1 MDQPS
6 GYVLPG
12 LREGRYLTI
21 QAQYEEWRESPEGKL
36 AYSLCRDAA
45 LTLKDRGFKHFGIA
59 AIWERAR
66 YEAAIQTGPKQAFK
80 LNNNWRSR
88 IARELMNNEIELV
101 GFFETRELRA
111 A

>member
-21 QAQYEEWRESPEGKL
+21 QEQYEEWRESPEGKL